1 MTQVD
6 TPGEKPVIDIAIRRL
21 MEGTPKIELT
31 AAFPSEGPFE
41 VQLPIWRPGRYE
53 VGNFARYVY
62 DMMGQQSDGSWIE
75 LQKTSLHAWH
85 VPEEINRVR
94 WTFFADLFNA
104 GSTGVAE
111 DILYINPSIVF
122 FTSRITRI
130 GGTRSNSQTCPLD
143 GRSPRDC
150 LNRTDDGM
158 PAMCNTSWTVR
169 FSPLMR

>member
-1 MTQVD
+1 MSQVD
-6 TPGEKPVIDIAIRRL
+6 TPGEKPVIDIAVRRL

-31 AAFPSEGPFE
+31 AAFPCEGPFE

-85 VPEEINRVR
+85 VPEEIGRVR

-111 DILYINPSIVF
+111 DILYINPVNCFLYLPGSSGLGVRDR
-122 FTSRITRI
+122 THRRA
-130 GGTRSNSQTCPLD
+130 RRMA
-143 GRSPRDC
+143 GRHGIAPIEWSMASPRCATRHGQSDSRC
-150 LNRTDDGM
+150 
-158 PAMCNTSWTVR
+158 
-169 FSPLMR
+169 